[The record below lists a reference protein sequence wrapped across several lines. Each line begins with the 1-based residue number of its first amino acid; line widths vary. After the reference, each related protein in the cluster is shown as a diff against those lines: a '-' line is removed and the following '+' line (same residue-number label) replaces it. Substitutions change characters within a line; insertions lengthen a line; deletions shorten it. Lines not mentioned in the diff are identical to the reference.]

1 MFDTMRVLDALSD
14 APPDS
19 VAVRLRVVEGRG
31 LAVQGA
37 RVTLELHRLGAG
49 FGALPATAQ
58 AAVDRLDE
66 HLLPGRALRLDWLDV
81 RGSPVPSNGRSTYFR
96 VPMEG
101 SIPTTT
107 TTTRPTIIDQPA
119 DSAPLTAS
127 QLQAGER
134 ATGDPLVGPLLVALD
149 RAQAQALQAS
159 ADGQRFA
166 QQIAGDAMRALG
178 DQSNAL
184 RALAVANSG
193 RDSSLIRQTIE
204 AERRAADAEAAS
216 ALAEAGASDG
226 ELGQVVQLVQAF
238 KAGNPE
244 PAAVLPNLL
253 RRLHTPQGAAALK
266 NAWSHLSPEERA
278 KVAETIGT
286 VLGGG

>member
-1 MFDTMRVLDALSD
+1 MPT
-14 APPDS
+14 
-19 VAVRLRVVEGRG
+19 
-31 LAVQGA
+31 
-37 RVTLELHRLGAG
+37 
-49 FGALPATAQ
+49 
-58 AAVDRLDE
+58 
-66 HLLPGRALRLDWLDV
+66 
-81 RGSPVPSNGRSTYFR
+81 
-96 VPMEG
+96 
-101 SIPTTT
+101 TTT

-134 ATGDPLVGPLLVALD
+134 VTGDPLVGPLLVALD

-159 ADGQRFA
+159 ADGQKFA
-166 QQIAGDAMRALG
+166 QQVAQDAMRALG

-226 ELGQVVQLVQAF
+226 ELAQVVQLVQAF
-238 KAGNPE
+238 KSGNPE
-244 PAAVLPNLL
+244 PGAVLPTLL
-253 RRLHTPQGAAALK
+253 RKLHTPQGATALK
-266 NAWSHLSPEERA
+266 NAWAHLSPEERA